1 MYQKGECILF
11 IFVLLTFLSFIS
23 YLLMLIVVITFL
35 SMFSRS
41 LMRIVL
47 INFNYIKPNEKGVKK
62 DYNIL
67 GLSLILLIASLT
79 IYQIFFTNVEKVN
92 WPIILCLSFA
102 FAYSA
107 FKEFFLLYTNN
118 KFIRPVEFLQKKSI
132 VRPMKNINKENSD
145 DVNLLNVNDD
155 KYHKISV
162 KYRNIRRH
170 RQTRKIGVK
179 R

>member
-1 MYQKGECILF
+1 MF

-41 LMRIVL
+41 LTRIVL

-79 IYQIFFTNVEKVN
+79 TYQIFFTNVEKVN
-92 WPIILCLSFA
+92 WPIILCLSLV
-102 FAYSA
+102 FAYSV

-162 KYRNIRRH
+162 KHRNVRRH

>member
-1 MYQKGECILF
+1 MF

-23 YLLMLIVVITFL
+23 YLLTLIVVITFL

-41 LMRIVL
+41 LTRIVL
-47 INFNYIKPNEKGVKK
+47 INFNYIKPNEKGVKR

-79 IYQIFFTNVEKVN
+79 IYQMLFSHVEKVN
-92 WPIILCLSFA
+92 WPIVLCLSVV
-102 FAYSA
+102 FAYSV

-132 VRPMKNINKENSD
+132 VRPMRNIHKEKR
-145 DVNLLNVNDD
+145 DVNLLND

-162 KYRNIRRH
+162 KHRNIRRH
-170 RQTRKIGVK
+170 RQIRKIGVK

>member
-1 MYQKGECILF
+1 MF

-23 YLLMLIVVITFL
+23 YLLTLIVVITFL

-41 LMRIVL
+41 LTRIVL
-47 INFNYIKPNEKGVKK
+47 INFNYIKPSEKGVKR

-67 GLSLILLIASLT
+67 GLSLILLIISLT
-79 IYQIFFTNVEKVN
+79 IYQMLFSHVEKVN
-92 WPIILCLSFA
+92 WPIVLCLSVV
-102 FAYSA
+102 FAYSI

-132 VRPMKNINKENSD
+132 VRPMRNISKEKN
-145 DVNLLNVNDD
+145 DVNLLND

-162 KYRNIRRH
+162 KHRNIRRH
-170 RQTRKIGVK
+170 RQIRKIGVK

>member
-1 MYQKGECILF
+1 MF

-23 YLLMLIVVITFL
+23 YLLTLIVVITFL

-41 LMRIVL
+41 LTRIVL
-47 INFNYIKPNEKGVKK
+47 INFNYIKPNEKGVKR

-67 GLSLILLIASLT
+67 GLSLILLIVSLT
-79 IYQIFFTNVEKVN
+79 IYQMLFSHVEKVN
-92 WPIILCLSFA
+92 WPIVLCLSVVFV
-102 FAYSA
+102 YSV

-132 VRPMKNINKENSD
+132 VRPMRNIKKEKN
-145 DVNLLNVNDD
+145 DVNLLND

-162 KYRNIRRH
+162 KHRNIRRH
-170 RQTRKIGVK
+170 RQIRKIGVK

>member
-1 MYQKGECILF
+1 MYQKGECVLF

-41 LMRIVL
+41 LTRIVL

-62 DYNIL
+62 DYNFL
-67 GLSLILLIASLT
+67 GLSLLLLIISLT
-79 IYQIFFTNVEKVN
+79 IYQMFFSNVEKVN
-92 WPIILCLSFA
+92 WPIILCLSLV
-102 FAYSA
+102 FAYST

-118 KFIRPVEFLQKKSI
+118 KFIRPVNFLQKKSI
-132 VRPMKNINKENSD
+132 VRPMKNIKEEKSD
-145 DVNLLNVNDD
+145 DTNLVND

-162 KYRNIRRH
+162 KHRNIRRH
-170 RQTRKIGVK
+170 RQVRKIGVK